1 VEETEQEIIYVIMSS
16 MEEIFY
22 NSILPWLKV
31 EGVGILIILI
41 SVFLVKR
48 FGHMV
53 IEKIVRRSVHREA
66 FGTDEDEKAREDTL
80 IQILDGFI
88 GVLVWVMAVMMILA
102 SLGANIAPLLAGA
115 GLVGVAVGF
124 GAQYIVR
131 DLITGLFIIL
141 ENQYR
146 VGDVVC
152 LDGTCGSVERVTL
165 RTTVLRDLD
174 GEVHHVPNGEI
185 KRTTNK
191 SMYWSRV
198 NLVVGVSYEADLDK
212 VERVIN
218 EIGQSL
224 VEDPEWKDK
233 IIETPKFLR
242 VNKLNDSSV
251 DIRILGMTASD
262 QQWAVTGELRRR
274 IKNTFD
280 KEGIEIPYPQR
291 VIHTKK

>member
-1 VEETEQEIIYVIMSS
+1 MSS

-224 VEDPEWKDK
+224 VDDPEWKDK

>member
-1 VEETEQEIIYVIMSS
+1 MEETEQEIIYVIMSS

-224 VEDPEWKDK
+224 VDDPEWKDK

>member
-1 VEETEQEIIYVIMSS
+1 MSS

>member
-224 VEDPEWKDK
+224 VDDPEWKDK

>member
-1 VEETEQEIIYVIMSS
+1 

-224 VEDPEWKDK
+224 VDDPEWKDK